1 MEYSKIAPEGA
12 LSRVSRLQRTFGMD
26 VVFIP
31 VPEGKKGPQIKGYP
45 DFTIEKMSD
54 PAYLSQLEK
63 GNIAALVGANSGGLV
78 SIDFDDLEAYGQFE
92 LSNRDICN
100 TTKSYG
106 ARGLNLWFKMQGE
119 YPNSVTK
126 LANEHGDGAGEWR
139 GGRGITVVDGKHPSG
154 CEYRVD
160 SAFPVK
166 SISFDEINWPQLW
179 EKYPGKVD
187 PFDVLTERYG
197 PPYQEGSNGGR
208 SLNESFIAGWIEC
221 ENKIIFAR
229 EFQSFYQ
236 YSDQDGIWKPQATQ
250 QVDALIASYISRLA
264 VENNDEGLHFK
275 KRKTTV
281 ASIRSLLEAQTFS
294 SFERS
299 RNNRDWYCVAASNC
313 VIGVVEPSI
322 ERGSTLC
329 QLPFYP
335 SFLLLGKSE
344 VSYEEG
350 AKCPRFLN
358 ELLCPV
364 LDPADVA
371 LLQKMFGLILVSRN
385 SLQKILL
392 FEGVA
397 GLGKGIVALILD
409 AVLGRGM
416 VTELRTGNL
425 LNRFEISRYRG
436 KRLLAGRDV
445 SSDFLRTPGASA
457 LKRLTGG
464 DSLSTELKNSNEV
477 GDLVGDF
484 HVVITSN
491 SPLLLRIDDDSTAWE
506 RRLVIIHFRAP
517 IDALPKR
524 IGHFDQVL
532 LNEEGPGILNWM
544 LQGAQIALQEIQKD
558 GTISLTPAQRSRIS
572 DRVRISDTVGFF
584 VESRL
589 VYAADE
595 SISSEQLLLEYQ
607 RFCSERAI
615 TCEPDR
621 AFHLRVKARIEEH
634 FGGRVYHTENVRCAP
649 EGRKLR
655 GYRGVA
661 LTGR

>member
-1 MEYSKIAPEGA
+1 MKNVINAPQGA
-12 LSRVSRLQRTFGMD
+12 PSRVSRLQRTFGMD

-31 VPEGKKGPQIKGYP
+31 VPEGKKGPQMKGFP

-63 GNIAALVGANSGGLV
+63 GNIAALVGPNSGDLV
-78 SIDFDDLEAYGQFE
+78 SIDFDDAEAFAQFE
-92 LSNRDICN
+92 QLNPDISK
-100 TTKSYG
+100 TTKSFG
-106 ARGLNLWFKMQGE
+106 ARGLNLWLVIDGV
-119 YPNSVTK
+119 YPTSVIN
-126 LANEHGDGAGEWR
+126 LFRENGGAAGEWR
-139 GGRGITVVDGKHPSG
+139 GGGGVTVVDGKHPSG

-166 SISFDEINWPQLW
+166 SISFDEIKWPESW
-179 EKYPGKVD
+179 EKCPGKAD
-187 PFDVLTERYG
+187 PFVVLTERFG
-197 PPYQEGSNGGR
+197 PPYQKGGNGGI

-221 ENKIIFAR
+221 ENEILFAR
-229 EFQSFYQ
+229 EFLSFYQ
-236 YSDQDGIWKPQATQ
+236 YSYQDGIWKRLSTQ
-250 QVDALIASYISRLA
+250 QVDALIAAYISRLA
-264 VENNDEGLHFK
+264 VANNDEGLHFK
-275 KRKTTV
+275 IRKTTV

-294 SFERS
+294 SFEIS
-299 RNNRDWYCVAASNC
+299 RNYKGWHCVAASNC
-313 VIGVVEPSI
+313 VIGVVEPSV
-322 ERGSTLC
+322 EGGSLC
-329 QLPFYP
+329 QLPFSP
-335 SFLLLGKSE
+335 NFFLLGKSE
-344 VSYEEG
+344 VSFQEG
-350 AKCPRFLN
+350 AECPRFLN

-392 FEGVA
+392 LEGA
-397 GLGKGIVALILD
+397 GGLGKGIAALILD
-409 AVLGRGM
+409 AVLGRGL
-416 VTELRTGNL
+416 VTELRTRNL
-425 LNRFEISRYRG
+425 LTRFESSRYRG

-445 SSDFLRTPGASA
+445 PSDFLRTPGASE
-457 LKRLTGG
+457 LKSLTGG
-464 DSLSTELKNSNEV
+464 DARSTELKNSNEV
-477 GDLVGDF
+477 GDFVGDF

-491 SPLLLRIDDDSTAWE
+491 SPLLVRIDDDTTAWE
-506 RRLVIIHFRAP
+506 RRLVIIHFRGP
-517 IDALPKR
+517 DGGLPKR
-524 IGHFDQVL
+524 IRHFDQVL

-558 GTISLTPAQRSRIS
+558 GTISLTPAQLSRIS
-572 DRVRISDTVGFF
+572 NRVRISDTVGFF

-607 RFCSERAI
+607 RFCNEKAI
-615 TCEPDR
+615 TCELDR

-634 FGGRVYHTENVRCAP
+634 FGGRVSHTENVRCAP

-661 LTGR
+661 LAGR